1 MPVNDRMTPH
11 GNFALFELI
20 AAHLWALAYPFR
32 QGSCAKGSVY
42 RGHVLPVT
50 FK

>member
-20 AAHLWALAYPFR
+20 AAHIWATYPLQ
-32 QGSCAKGSVY
+32 QGSCARESVY